1 VAPEY
6 IAYSLPSYIH
16 VHTTQQHQHPAPAPA
31 AAKLYS
37 WLSMFLTTP
46 LIREFDAPST
56 ARHTPTCPENLG
68 PKKCEIKRKKKKVNV
83 PLSFFIGF
91 FVEKKKVLLCRAGS
105 YIYIPY
111 TRLVGVKATHF
122 IQTHNNRVVCLA
134 CLHVKNEFGSRQ
146 RAVASS
152 FFCFVLFC
160 LLFF

>member
-105 YIYIPY
+105 YIHIYHILGWWASKPHTSY
-111 TRLVGVKATHF
+111 KHTTIELCVWLVCT
-122 IQTHNNRVVCLA
+122 
-134 CLHVKNEFGSRQ
+134 
-146 RAVASS
+146 
-152 FFCFVLFC
+152 
-160 LLFF
+160 